1 MKKATAVLL
10 SLLLLVCL
18 LSLTAL
24 AGDAPDAIYV
34 SAAGDDTKSGST
46 EAEAVATLAKAAELV
61 NSGSAKDYVV
71 YVMSDLTST
80 ACARFYSKN
89 VTITSLN
96 GSWTVTRGD
105 GFSTLSDPARSCY
118 NPAMVEIQTS

>member
-24 AGDAPDAIYV
+24 AGDAPAAIYV

-80 ACARFYSKN
+80 ACARFYSK
-89 VTITSLN
+89 
-96 GSWTVTRGD
+96 
-105 GFSTLSDPARSCY
+105 
-118 NPAMVEIQTS
+118 M